1 MEQHQSE
8 HGDEHLRLFPF
19 DPYQHHHSSLINMN
33 FLSYRRSLL
42 QDEETSRAIGSP
54 TPSFTTNSPFDS
66 SLALTILVLLTV
78 LFFMA
83 FFSLYIRR
91 FSSVSNSDDSL
102 SGRRRSAPHL
112 RRDKHGGLD
121 ASTVRSLPV
130 VPYSADSKIWG
141 ECSIC
146 LSEFQERETVKV
158 IPYCNHGFHP
168 LCIDTWLSSHV
179 SCPLCRSTEL
189 FPAGDEA

>member
-1 MEQHQSE
+1 MERQSA
-8 HGDEHLRLFPF
+8 HDDEHHRFRPF
-19 DPYQHHHSSLINMN
+19 HPYQYHHPSPITMN
-33 FLSYRRSLL
+33 LLSYRRSLL
-42 QDEETSRAIGSP
+42 QDEETSRAVGSP

-91 FSSVSNSDDSL
+91 FSNVTNSDDSG
-102 SGRRRSAPHL
+102 SGRRQVHF
-112 RRDKHGGLD
+112 RREKRGGLD
-121 ASTVRSLPV
+121 AATVRSLPV
-130 VPYSADSKIWG
+130 VPFGDDSKIWR

-146 LSEFQERETVKV
+146 LSEFEERETVKV
-158 IPYCNHGFHP
+158 IPYCHHGFHP
-168 LCIDTWLSSHV
+168 LCIDRWLSSHV

-189 FPAGDEA
+189 FPAVDEV